1 MLNVELLRLL
11 LLVPVVPVARLAGG
25 ACSSL
30 TSAIIAGLLPVTT
43 RVSKSCFWTAVN
55 HVSSALSM
63 LAFTPAAFVVW
74 FSLDDT
80 AWDQTASSLSSLDI
94 TFFDAE
100 TGGLGK
106 LPCLLGATVT
116 GFVGLA
122 LQTLGYQLEEAAR
135 ASVMTVLEIPFAYVL
150 QHYCFQEEITPL
162 GLAGV
167 GLIVLATSFNLVR
180 RIQLQRS
187 GNV

>member
-1 MLNVELLRLL
+1 MKHSPGPPRGSDSVGQTGRAPSGRLGCL
-11 LLVPVVPVARLAGG
+11 WPGFGG
-25 ACSSL
+25 PGFN
-30 TSAIIAGLLPVTT
+30 T
-43 RVSKSCFWTAVN
+43 
-55 HVSSALSM
+55 
-63 LAFTPAAFVVW
+63 
-74 FSLDDT
+74 
-80 AWDQTASSLSSLDI
+80 
-94 TFFDAE
+94 
-100 TGGLGK
+100 
-106 LPCLLGATVT
+106 GATFT
-116 GFVGLA
+116 GFLGLA